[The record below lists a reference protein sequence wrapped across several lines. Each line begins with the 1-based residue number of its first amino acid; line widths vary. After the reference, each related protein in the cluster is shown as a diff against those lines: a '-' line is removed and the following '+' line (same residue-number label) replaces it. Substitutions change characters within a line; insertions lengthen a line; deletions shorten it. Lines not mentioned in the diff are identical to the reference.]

1 MRNSVFNLKQVFR
14 YAPIS
19 IMLLLAWTTDLVADV
34 KLVIS
39 DALIENIGKE
49 YGASAKGRVQEWQ
62 KLLADNLDEDID
74 EKLYSINRFFN
85 RLDFVDD
92 IIHWRKDDYWATPI
106 EFLSTNAGDCEDFTI
121 AKYFSLREL
130 GVPAEKLR
138 LMYVKANRL
147 DQAHMVL
154 AYYEQPNSVPLV
166 LDNINPR
173 ILPASKR
180 RDLTPVYS
188 FNGEGLW
195 IAKAQGRG
203 RQVQSGGNNS
213 LWQDLTRRIEQG
225 F

>member
-1 MRNSVFNLKQVFR
+1 MNFAKWTFYSLVLIFAFQISVSSRIDFSQELFNTVLNN
-14 YAPIS
+14 YG
-19 IMLLLAWTTDLVADV
+19 
-34 KLVIS
+34 S
-39 DALIENIGKE
+39 DALD
-49 YGASAKGRVQEWQ
+49 RVKDWQEV
-62 KLLADNLDEDID
+62 LNDNRDEDID
-74 EKLYSINRFFN
+74 EQLYSINRFFN
-85 RLDFVDD
+85 RVEFVDD
-92 IIHWRKDDYWATPI
+92 IVHWRKEDYWATPI

-138 LMYVKANRL
+138 LMYVKAVRL
-147 DQAHMVL
+147 NQAHMVL
-154 AYYEQPNSVPLV
+154 AYYDTPNAVPLV

-213 LWQDLTRRIEQG
+213 LWQDLTKRIEQG